1 MARKNPYEL
10 IYAPEVRKQVLKI
23 GRKYYPLIRR
33 QIEVRLTHEPE
44 TETKN
49 RKPLL
54 RPSVFGSAW
63 ELRCGPRNRFR
74 VFYRTDRA
82 RRQVHILA
90 VGVKIKDRLF
100 IGGEEFD
107 L

>member
-1 MARKNPYEL
+1 MGRQKPYEL
-10 IYAPEVRKQVLKI
+10 IYAPEVRRQVVKI
-23 GRKYYPLIRR
+23 GRTYYPRIRR
-33 QIEVRLTHEPE
+33 QIEAQLIHEPE

-63 ELRCGPRNRFR
+63 ELRCGPDNRVR

-82 RRQVHILA
+82 LRQVQILA